1 MQIARGARVNA
12 VERGTH
18 ATPLITAAFQ
28 NDREM
33 IDVLLAAGANP
44 NLGDDMHMVP
54 LHYAAAWGYD
64 EIVDKLMCVLR
75 CPYPRL
81 LALSLLAFNDD
92 SDSPKSP

>member
-1 MQIARGARVNA
+1 
-12 VERGTH
+12 
-18 ATPLITAAFQ
+18 
-28 NDREM
+28 M

-75 CPYPRL
+75 CPCPHL
-81 LALSLLAFNDD
+81 LASMT
-92 SDSPKSP
+92 